1 MPTIQPP
8 YGQTSIVAP
17 NDDEIMSEANMMADA
32 LYFGNEYELDE
43 EKQPNREMQIL
54 SVFNPTPDNN
64 DTLTQPSR
72 SLT

>member
-1 MPTIQPP
+1 
-8 YGQTSIVAP
+8 
-17 NDDEIMSEANMMADA
+17 MSEANMMADA